1 MRRTRILLVIL
12 MLVLVLCMSTAA
24 QQKSSPA
31 SPIAELMNSF
41 RTIYAETG
49 TWLSKP
55 EMLSGAMMKHPE
67 FDYWGL
73 SFVTHTGADAR
84 LKIDHQPGWF
94 YYTYSLTHQATGTV
108 LASGKVT
115 AWDGKAACD
124 KIASELIKR
133 IKKFRPGPAD
143 KKEQS
148 KRVSCCEIG
157 IS

>member
-1 MRRTRILLVIL
+1 MRRTRAPLVIPI
-12 MLVLVLCMSTAA
+12 MAFVVCMSTAA
-24 QQKSSPA
+24 QQTSSLA

-41 RTIYAETG
+41 RTICAETG

-115 AWDGKAACD
+115 AWDGRTACD
-124 KIASELIKR
+124 KIADELIKR
-133 IKKFRPGPAD
+133 IKKFRPGPAN
-143 KKEQS
+143 KKE
-148 KRVSCCEIG
+148 
-157 IS
+157 